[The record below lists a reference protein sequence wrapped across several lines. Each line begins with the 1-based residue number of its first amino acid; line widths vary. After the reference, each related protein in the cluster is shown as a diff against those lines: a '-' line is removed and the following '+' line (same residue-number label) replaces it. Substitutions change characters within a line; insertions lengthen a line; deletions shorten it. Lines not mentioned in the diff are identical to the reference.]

1 MIDLNTLKQKSKAES
16 LEYIYKEMN
25 EFILAR
31 GITYYQ
37 KYKDIDKLIRD
48 FIDDGDFSFNN
59 YVGLLT
65 ATYHFKHKLRNRKL
79 LWEKTI
85 EKADTD
91 NKLIDSVMKTT
102 LNNLE

>member
-1 MIDLNTLKQKSKAES
+1 MIDLNTLKQKSKSES
-16 LEYIYKEMN
+16 LEYIYKEIN
-25 EFILAR
+25 DFIIAQ

-37 KYKDIDKLIRD
+37 KYKDIDKLIKN
-48 FIDDGDFSFNN
+48 FLDDGDFSFNE

-65 ATYHFKHKLRNRKL
+65 ATYRFKHKLKNRKL

-85 EKADTD
+85 EKADSD
-91 NKLIDSVMKTT
+91 NKLVDSVIKTT